1 MTETTEVISIR
12 IESLEH
18 TRQLV
23 AILAGS
29 LTAVYAVIGVFSAN
43 QTSWSLSNQA
53 WNVLLLMLLITL
65 GLTNLCFVQ
74 ALLLLTDSIHNY
86 SKILEYLQSGLYTSA
101 ESNATLAHK
110 RALASDDF
118 GYFFV
123 RVGTFSI
130 TYNLLLALTAVIFKI
145 LCIPQLL
152 FYVVLVIVLLFLI
165 AFFLVAYCY
174 YVSHYTGPEYSFG
187 KAIARFWNYKR
198 WRDAAI
204 YTNMPTKIT
213 KKKKQ

>member
-1 MTETTEVISIR
+1 MTETTEVIKIR
-12 IESLEH
+12 IESLDH

-29 LTAVYAVIGVFSAN
+29 LTGVYTAIGVFSSNLMAL
-43 QTSWSLSNQA
+43 SLSNIL
-53 WNVLLLMLLITL
+53 VLMIIITL

-74 ALLLLTDSIHNY
+74 AVLLLTDSIHNY
-86 SKILEYLQSGLYTSA
+86 SKILEYRQSDLFTSA

-110 RALASDDF
+110 RALASDDL

-130 TYNLLLALTAVIFKI
+130 TYNILLALTTVIFNI
-145 LCIPQLL
+145 FDIPQLC
-152 FYVVLVIVLLFLI
+152 FSGVFIIVLLFLI
-165 AFFLVAYCY
+165 AFFLVTYCY

-187 KAIARFWNYKR
+187 KAIARFWNLKR
-198 WRDAAI
+198 WRTAI
-204 YTNMPTKIT
+204 NNNIPTKII
-213 KKKKQ
+213 KKNIQ